1 MSIGHRI
8 REYRKRR
15 KLTQKELATKVNV
28 SSQVVS
34 NWERGYTSPGTEDI
48 ARLTKVLEVTA
59 DYLLGRESQVR
70 EHGYDNLTTRE
81 EENEIVELL
90 NDPEFRI
97 WREELKNS
105 PEENRHEALRFLKW
119 LNTKGKKS

>member
-8 REYRKRR
+8 REYRKKR
-15 KLTQKELATKVNV
+15 KLTQKELAIKVNV

-48 ARLTKVLEVTA
+48 TRLTKVLEVTA
-59 DYLLGRESQVR
+59 DYLLGRENQVR
-70 EHGYDNLTTRE
+70 EHGYEKLATKQ
-81 EENEIVELL
+81 EENEILELL
-90 NDPEFRI
+90 NDPEFRM

-105 PEENRHEALRFLKW
+105 PEENRQEAFRFLKW